1 MTTWR
6 QQPGLAGSSWVL
18 QCRGLSAK
26 AGEEQ
31 WSQRRSPGPPQTP
44 NVWSFM
50 GEGCR
55 PLFCM
60 GSVTGPAPRSSRV
73 QRRRLRV
80 REATSR
86 GAQVAE
92 AGFERALVFAS
103 LFPVFCGSDSQKG
116 VVGSPLT
123 AGRGVWHP
131 GPGARAPSRS
141 RLLPRSQEPPASGR
155 SSPASSSRRRSR
167 CSEASPWRAGSQ

>member
-1 MTTWR
+1 MAAAARTLRARPGCFSVGGCLQR
-6 QQPGLAGSSWVL
+6 QGKSSGL
-18 QCRGLSAK
+18 RGGLLA
-26 AGEEQ
+26 
-31 WSQRRSPGPPQTP
+31 PPQTP
-44 NVWSFM
+44 NVWSFT

-167 CSEASPWRAGSQ
+167 CSGASPWRAGSQ